1 MGASL
6 PGKGWIQKN
15 SAYQVKDGFRK
26 LSLPG
31 KGWIQKNSVYQVKG
45 EVRTTQSTR

>member
-1 MGASL
+1 MGAEKLSL

-31 KGWIQKNSVYQVKG
+31 KG
-45 EVRTTQSTR
+45 